1 MKLRFLIG
9 ATALLLAGVM
19 AGSAS
24 AQEFVRGDCLNVVQP
39 TRSLRFEN
47 DEHARWYK
55 RFWTGNCQDLSLCF
69 PGSPNWND
77 IVTKLINKGGAS
89 EKPALLPKACKL
101 GQMIGMEWARDRKIK
116 RISTQDL
123 KRFSNILDDAGDP
136 LKGVEA
142 VEVKA
147 RALLAKPQG

>member
-1 MKLRFLIG
+1 
-9 ATALLLAGVM
+9 
-19 AGSAS
+19 
-24 AQEFVRGDCLNVVQP
+24 
-39 TRSLRFEN
+39 
-47 DEHARWYK
+47 
-55 RFWTGNCQDLSLCF
+55 
-69 PGSPNWND
+69 
-77 IVTKLINKGGAS
+77 
-89 EKPALLPKACKL
+89 
-101 GQMIGMEWARDRKIK
+101 MIGMEWARDRKIK

>member
-1 MKLRFLIG
+1 MAFRTG
-9 ATALLLAGVM
+9 ATALLLAGLL

-39 TRSLRFEN
+39 TRGLRFE
-47 DEHARWYK
+47 DETHARWYK
-55 RFWTGNCQDLSLCF
+55 RFWTGNCQDLNLCF

-77 IVTKLINKGGAS
+77 IVSKLLVKGGPA
-89 EKPALLPKACKL
+89 EKPALLPKACRL
-101 GQMIGMEWARDRKIK
+101 GQLIGMEWARDRRIK

>member
-1 MKLRFLIG
+1 MAFRLG
-9 ATALLLAGVM
+9 ATALLLAGLM

-39 TRSLRFEN
+39 TRALRFE
-47 DEHARWYK
+47 DDTHARWYK

-77 IVTKLINKGGAS
+77 IVTKLLVKGGSA
-89 EKPALLPKACKL
+89 EKPTLLPKACKL
-101 GQMIGMEWARDRKIK
+101 GQLIGMEWARDRRIK

-123 KRFSNILDDAGDP
+123 KRFSGILDDAGDP

-147 RALLAKPQG
+147 RALLAKPKG